1 MFQWRTCL
9 RNGPAIREVCQS
21 SRKEMRLLSSPELIC
36 STTSFVPTGTSK
48 MTSPSFALSPGTTS
62 LMELV
67 GVRGT
72 SAAISRYEQLQK
84 FAE

>member
-1 MFQWRTCL
+1 
-9 RNGPAIREVCQS
+9 
-21 SRKEMRLLSSPELIC
+21 
-36 STTSFVPTGTSK
+36 